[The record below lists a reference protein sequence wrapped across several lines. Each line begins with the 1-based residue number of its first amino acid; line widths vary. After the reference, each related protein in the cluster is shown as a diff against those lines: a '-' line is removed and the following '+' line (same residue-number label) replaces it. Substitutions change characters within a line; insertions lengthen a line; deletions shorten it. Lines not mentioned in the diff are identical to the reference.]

1 MFSRILLFLG
11 TNILVIATISI
22 VTNLLGLN
30 NYLTSHGINYLS
42 LAIFCA
48 LWGTAGAFI
57 SLSPQNT
64 LPKKAWI

>member
-30 NYLTSHGINYLS
+30 SYLTSHGINYDR
-42 LAIFCA
+42 
-48 LWGTAGAFI
+48 
-57 SLSPQNT
+57 
-64 LPKKAWI
+64 